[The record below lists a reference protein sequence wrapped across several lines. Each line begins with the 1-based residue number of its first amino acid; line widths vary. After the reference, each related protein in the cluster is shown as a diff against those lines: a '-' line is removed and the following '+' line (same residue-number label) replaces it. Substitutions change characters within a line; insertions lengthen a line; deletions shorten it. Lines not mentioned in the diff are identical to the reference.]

1 MTNPQGYEVEF
12 QGSTYSKTPAKSFRD
27 IKRILKTL
35 PTGHVSVVR
44 CHDRFEIYVGEVS
57 EARFK
62 FGL

>member
-12 QGSTYSKTPAKSFRD
+12 QGTTHSKTPAKSFRD

-44 CHDRFEIYVGEVS
+44 CHDRFEIFIGPVET
-57 EARFK
+57 ARFK
-62 FGL
+62 FGV